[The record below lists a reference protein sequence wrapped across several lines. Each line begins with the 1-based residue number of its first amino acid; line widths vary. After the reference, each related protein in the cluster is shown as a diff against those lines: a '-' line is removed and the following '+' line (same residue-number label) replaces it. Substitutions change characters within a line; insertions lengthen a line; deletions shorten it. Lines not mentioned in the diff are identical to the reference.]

1 MYYIRPMDFLEIK
14 NKRHYLYDSIEEFK
28 SFNPSEPT
36 PKDWREADEGDWALL
51 DDHCVCMILKKF
63 QVTNYKGNKI
73 DCVRT
78 VCGSYRSDTDSIA
91 GEISDNIYTF
101 GVKTSKKITK
111 PNSAQK
117 LFIHYMASGNDATKA
132 FKKAFPNANNEEYIK
147 KSTSKLLKSETIQ
160 KMLDEE
166 RRKILQGQD
175 VSPDWAVKELKDIV
189 ENKLGDYKSGDRLGA
204 LRDLAKMCGLFD
216 TEEKKTEQ
224 LSVWAGFTPDQID
237 SLKNHN
243 PKELVAHVEKDQ
255 K

>member
-1 MYYIRPMDFLEIK
+1 
-14 NKRHYLYDSIEEFK
+14 
-28 SFNPSEPT
+28 
-36 PKDWREADEGDWALL
+36 
-51 DDHCVCMILKKF
+51 MILKKF
-63 QVTNYKGNKI
+63 QVTNYNGKKI

-78 VCGSYRSDTDSIA
+78 VCGSYRSDTDSIS

-101 GVKTSKKITK
+101 GVKTNKAIKK

-117 LFIHYMASGNDATKA
+117 LFIHYMACGNDATKA
-132 FKKAFPNANNEEYIK
+132 FKKAFPNAHSEEYIK
-147 KSTSKLLKSETIQ
+147 KTTSKLLKSETIQ
-160 KMLDEE
+160 KMVDEE
-166 RRKILQGQD
+166 RRKVLQGQE

-189 ENKLGDYKSGDRLGA
+189 ENKLGDFKSGDRLGA

-216 TEEKKTEQ
+216 VEEKKTEQ

-243 PKELVAHVEKDQ
+243 PKELVAHVENEQ

>member
-1 MYYIRPMDFLEIK
+1 MDFLEIK

-28 SFNPSEPT
+28 AFCPDMPT
-36 PKDWREADEGDWALL
+36 PKDWRDAGEGEWALL

-63 QVTNYKGNKI
+63 QVTNIKGKKV

-91 GEISDNIYTF
+91 GEVSGNIYTF
-101 GVKTSKKITK
+101 GSKGGKRWDNIEN
-111 PNSAQK
+111 PNQAQK
-117 LFIHYMASGNDATKA
+117 LFIHYMACGNEAAKA
-132 FKKAFPNANNEEYIK
+132 FKKAYPNAKNEEYIK
-147 KSTSKLLKSETIQ
+147 KSTAKLLKSKEISN
-160 KMLDEE
+160 MVDEE
-166 RRKILQGQD
+166 KRKILQGQE

-189 ENKLGDYKSGDRLGA
+189 ENKEGEFKSGDRLGA
-204 LRDLAKMCGLFD
+204 LRDLAKMCGLFE

-243 PKELVAHVEKDQ
+243 PKELVAHVEKEH